1 MKKLLVVGSSNT
13 DMVVK
18 TKKMPVPGETVLG
31 GDFCMNQGGKGAN
44 QAVCARKLGM
54 NVGFYTRLGRD
65 VFGQNALKYYKDL
78 GIDTRKIELL
88 PQVQSG
94 VALITVDETGENS
107 IVVASGANNA
117 VLPLDVEYA
126 RDYINEFDGL
136 LVQFE
141 IPLNAVTTA
150 IEIAYQQGKFIVV
163 NPAPA
168 KPVKERYFKMIDIL
182 FPNRGEARQLLGMAP
197 DDDSKSPEE
206 LAHSLRDKGVKNVV
220 ITLGTQGSFVSGEE
234 GDFHVDCVKVN
245 AVDTTGAGDAY
256 CAALTCG
263 CLWGKS
269 LKEACEFASLVSA
282 LKVTKMGA
290 QSSPTMEEVKKAG
303 F

>member
-1 MKKLLVVGSSNT
+1 MKLLVVGSANT

-18 TKKMPVPGETVLG
+18 TKKMPIPGETVLG

-44 QAVCARKLGM
+44 QAVCAKKLGM
-54 NVGFYTRLGRD
+54 DVGFYTRLGRD
-65 VFGQNALKYYKDL
+65 VFGENALKYYKEL
-78 GIDTRKIELL
+78 GIDTQKIELV
-88 PQVQSG
+88 PTVSSG
-94 VALITVDETGENS
+94 VALITVDEKGENS

-117 VLPLDVEYA
+117 VLPMDVEYA

-141 IPLNAVTTA
+141 IPIKSVTTA
-150 IEIAYQQGKFIVV
+150 IEVAYQRGKFIVV

-168 KPVKERYFKMIDIL
+168 KQINDRYFKMIDVLI
-182 FPNRGEARQLLGMAP
+182 PNRGEARQLLGMAP
-197 DDDSKSPEE
+197 DDESKSPEE
-206 LAHSLRDKGVKNVV
+206 LAHLLRDKGAKAVV
-220 ITLGTQGSFVSGEE
+220 ITLGTEGSFVSSQE

-245 AVDTTGAGDAY
+245 AIDTTGAGDAY

-263 CLWGKS
+263 CLWGKT

-290 QSSPTMEEVKKAG
+290 QSSPTMEEVEKAG
-303 F
+303 L

>member
-1 MKKLLVVGSSNT
+1 MKLLVVGSANT

-18 TKKMPVPGETVLG
+18 TQKMPIPGETVLG

-44 QAVCARKLGM
+44 QAVCAKKLGM
-54 NVGFYTRLGRD
+54 DVGFYTRLGRD
-65 VFGQNALKYYKDL
+65 VFGENALKYYNEL
-78 GIDTRKIELL
+78 GIDTQKVELI
-88 PQVQSG
+88 PNIPSG
-94 VALITVDETGENS
+94 VALITVDEKGENS

-126 RDYINEFDGL
+126 RAYINEHDGL
-136 LVQFE
+136 LVHFE
-141 IPLNAVTTA
+141 IPIKSVTTA
-150 IEIAYQQGKFIVV
+150 IEVAYQREKFIVV

-168 KPVKERYFKMIDIL
+168 KQINDRYFKMIDVLI
-182 FPNRGEARQLLGMAP
+182 PNRGEARQLLGMAP
-197 DDDSKSPEE
+197 DDESKSPEE
-206 LAHSLRDKGVKNVV
+206 LAHLLRDKGAKAVV
-220 ITLGTQGSFVSGEE
+220 ITLGTEGSFVSSQE
-234 GDFHVDCVKVN
+234 GDFHIDCVKVN

-263 CLWGKS
+263 CLWGKT

>member
-1 MKKLLVVGSSNT
+1 MKLVVVGSANT

-18 TKKMPVPGETVLG
+18 TKKMPIPGETVLG

-54 NVGFYTRLGRD
+54 DVGFYARLGRD
-65 VFGQNALKYYKDL
+65 IFGENALKYYKEL
-78 GIDTRKIELL
+78 GIDTQKIELI
-88 PQVQSG
+88 PTSPSG
-94 VALITVDETGENS
+94 VALITVDEKGENS
-107 IVVASGANNA
+107 IVVASGANSA

-126 RDYINEFDGL
+126 KDYINEFDGL

-141 IPLNAVTTA
+141 IPLKSVTTA
-150 IEIAYQQGKFIVV
+150 IEVAYQRGKFIVV

-168 KPVKERYFKMIDIL
+168 KEINDRYFKMMDVLI
-182 FPNRGEARQLLGMAP
+182 PNRGEARQLLGMAP
-197 DDDSKSPEE
+197 DDDSKTPEE
-206 LAHSLRDKGVKNVV
+206 LAHLLRDKGAKAVV
-220 ITLGTQGSFVSGEE
+220 ITLGTEGSFVSSQE

-245 AVDTTGAGDAY
+245 VVDTTGAGDAY

-263 CLWGKS
+263 CLWGKT

-290 QSSPTMEEVKKAG
+290 QSSPTMEEVEKAG
-303 F
+303 L